1 MKRIIYLILFPLTL
15 FAPVNSALAGDSV
28 ISESK
33 GSLRLK
39 TGNGGVRRNP
49 SLLYI
54 ECEYSNGAIVFL
66 PNFDYTYM
74 EVVVENEEKGLVVYD
89 VITSSNPY
97 VDVQGEI
104 GNMFISVQ
112 TDSGLM
118 FEGMLYVD

>member
-1 MKRIIYLILFPLTL
+1 MKQIIYLILFSLTL
-15 FAPVNSALAGDSV
+15 LAPVNSAVAGETSTV
-28 ISESK
+28 IQK
-33 GSLRLK
+33 GTLRPIK
-39 TGNGGVRRNP
+39 KDGGVKRTP

-104 GNMFISVQ
+104 GNMFFCIQ

>member
-1 MKRIIYLILFPLTL
+1 MKRIIYLILFSLPLI
-15 FAPVNSALAGDSV
+15 APVNSALAGDSV

>member
-1 MKRIIYLILFPLTL
+1 MHRDFGL
-15 FAPVNSALAGDSV
+15 
-28 ISESK
+28 
-33 GSLRLK
+33 SL
-39 TGNGGVRRNP
+39 
-49 SLLYI
+49 
-54 ECEYSNGAIVFL
+54 FL

-104 GNMFISVQ
+104 GNMFFCIQ

>member
-1 MKRIIYLILFPLTL
+1 MKRIIYLILFSLTL
-15 FAPVNSALAGDSV
+15 FAPVNSALAGVSV

>member
-1 MKRIIYLILFPLTL
+1 MKRIIYLILFSLTL
-15 FAPVNSALAGDSV
+15 LAPVNSALAGDSV

>member
-1 MKRIIYLILFPLTL
+1 
-15 FAPVNSALAGDSV
+15 
-28 ISESK
+28 
-33 GSLRLK
+33 
-39 TGNGGVRRNP
+39 
-49 SLLYI
+49 
-54 ECEYSNGAIVFL
+54 
-66 PNFDYTYM
+66 M

>member
-1 MKRIIYLILFPLTL
+1 MKRIIYLILFSLTL
-15 FAPVNSALAGDSV
+15 FAPMNSALAGDSV

>member
-1 MKRIIYLILFPLTL
+1 MKRIIYLILFSLTL

-66 PNFDYTYM
+66 PNLDYTYI

>member
-1 MKRIIYLILFPLTL
+1 MKRIIYLILFSLML
-15 FAPVNSALAGDSV
+15 FAPVNSAMADDTSTV
-28 ISESK
+28 IQK
-33 GSLRLK
+33 GTLRPIK
-39 TGNGGVRRNP
+39 KDVGVKRTP

-66 PNFDYTYM
+66 PNFDYTHM
-74 EVVVENEEKGLVVYD
+74 EVVVKNEEKGLVVYD

-118 FEGMLYVD
+118 FEGMLNID

>member
-1 MKRIIYLILFPLTL
+1 MKRIIYLILFSLML

-33 GSLRLK
+33 GALRLK

-74 EVVVENEEKGLVVYD
+74 EVVVKNEEKGLVVYD

-118 FEGMLYVD
+118 FEGMLNID